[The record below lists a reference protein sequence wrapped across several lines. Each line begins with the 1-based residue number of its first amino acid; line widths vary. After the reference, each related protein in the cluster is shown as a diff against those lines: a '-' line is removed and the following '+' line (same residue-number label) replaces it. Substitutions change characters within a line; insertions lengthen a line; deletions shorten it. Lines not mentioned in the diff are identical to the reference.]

1 MKIKIA
7 EQIAD
12 RISELL
18 EATPGLVAQ
27 LAAQYSQDAF
37 RKKAFDGHPWPQNRD
52 PRRRGKELIRTGN
65 LRNSLNVEVKPD
77 RAVVSFGNDKVGY
90 AQAHNEGFDGEVV
103 VPAHI
108 RHTRRGEQS
117 VREHTRHV
125 RIPQRRFLGQAG
137 ELDKIIREEVEALAN
152 ELFNK

>member
-37 RKKAFDGHPWPQNRD
+37 REKAFDGHPWPQNRD
-52 PRRRGKELIRTGN
+52 PRRKGKELIRTGN

-77 RAVVSFGNDKVGY
+77 LPYRPASPRSRSASSGIPSAALRRRWTSGLRIHEVSG
-90 AQAHNEGFDGEVV
+90 
-103 VPAHI
+103 VPGS
-108 RHTRRGEQS
+108 T
-117 VREHTRHV
+117 T
-125 RIPQRRFLGQAG
+125 
-137 ELDKIIREEVEALAN
+137 
-152 ELFNK
+152 